1 MRAVRFR
8 AKAARFRA
16 EHVHTANPGR
26 TRKVDRDRFDQLERL
41 EKDTHRTATTGD
53 LAFALPDPRHHRLN
67 RIHDSHQMQT
77 PTKWKHNFSAGPSA
91 VDAGVLAKLSAEL
104 ASFEDTGMVSVDVA

>member
-1 MRAVRFR
+1 VRR
-8 AKAARFRA
+8 
-16 EHVHTANPGR
+16 E
-26 TRKVDRDRFDQLERL
+26 
-41 EKDTHRTATTGD
+41 DTHGTATTGD
-53 LAFALPDPRHHRLN
+53 VTFAIPDPRHHRLN
-67 RIHDSHQMQT
+67 RILDMQT

>member
-1 MRAVRFR
+1 V
-8 AKAARFRA
+8 
-16 EHVHTANPGR
+16 
-26 TRKVDRDRFDQLERL
+26 
-41 EKDTHRTATTGD
+41 
-53 LAFALPDPRHHRLN
+53 N
-67 RIHDSHQMQT
+67 RILDMQT